1 MMPRSC
7 RPSFSRRCWS
17 DKAAEDVA
25 CAKVDPNRMLLGFG
39 SHSFMVK
46 GGQLNAQGF
55 PFSLLVLDGCSVH
68 FHGETLLQILFCDIF
83 GGLALQHGRCCSFK
97 PWISITL
104 IFCKSNWRNC
114 LKDCKN
120 CGTMKVEREM
130 TGLWQKTAFNPL
142 HGGRP

>member
-1 MMPRSC
+1 
-7 RPSFSRRCWS
+7 
-17 DKAAEDVA
+17 
-25 CAKVDPNRMLLGFG
+25 
-39 SHSFMVK
+39 MVK

-83 GGLALQHGRCCSFK
+83 GGLALQPGRCCSFK